1 MSFHLF
7 SCVKI
12 FQINQVSE
20 FQNEYSSFMIVKSE
34 INITNEGLL
43 KWIEIKYLFYKI
55 TWILMVS
62 SDLF

>member
-1 MSFHLF
+1 MRQNLSNK
-7 SCVKI
+7 S
-12 FQINQVSE
+12 VSE